1 MHNSTGKSMP
11 ECIEEYENS
20 LEMLERDLA
29 VQYETIVTKDHGK
42 YYMSPFDNILI
53 SLDHRIPLIST
64 LKYLVQCAITG
75 AAIVLNPERYAL
87 PVSKAI

>member
-29 VQYETIVTKDHGK
+29 V
-42 YYMSPFDNILI
+42 
-53 SLDHRIPLIST
+53 
-64 LKYLVQCAITG
+64 
-75 AAIVLNPERYAL
+75 
-87 PVSKAI
+87 